1 MTFQKNKEPDPE
13 SSKTGI
19 LLAVQDS
26 NARSFAKKVA
36 RIYRPNT
43 GLQSKT
49 EAVTNLADSSRKK
62 VLPDVAEKI
71 WKRIFDESND
81 KCSHKVRLGRCTR
94 INCDIGL
101 RKRTYH
107 VLSGSILH
115 FWSKMEND
123 IQEINK
129 LQIVRLNIKDNMRII
144 GILIP
149 ERAVK
154 KVLAIL
160 KGPPPPTAPITR
172 GTVSEVKSEA
182 PTTSSSTSASSTV
195 MLSTPTISAMTKT
208 LGTSLLAKK
217 EED

>member
-1 MTFQKNKEPDPE
+1 MCEQKNKEPDPD

-26 NARSFAKKVA
+26 NARSFAKKVS

-43 GLQSKT
+43 GLQAKT
-49 EAVTNLADSSRKK
+49 ETASVLSSDSSRKK

-71 WKRIFDESND
+71 WKRIFEESND
-81 KCSHKVRLGRCTR
+81 KCSHKVRLGRCAR
-94 INCDIGL
+94 INCDVGL

-115 FWSKMEND
+115 FWSKMESD

-129 LQIVRLNIKDNMRII
+129 LQIVRLNIKDNLKII

-154 KVLAIL
+154 KVLDIL
-160 KGPPPPTAPITR
+160 RGPPPPVTR
-172 GTVSEVKSEA
+172 GSLSDVKSD
-182 PTTSSSTSASSTV
+182 
-195 MLSTPTISAMTKT
+195 STPTISSAVNGSMLSTPIISTSSMTKSK
-208 LGTSLLAKK
+208 GTSLLAKK
-217 EED
+217 ED